1 MGYIFEE
8 WEKRL
13 SNFANSV
20 EKDLAEIRQ
29 CKAEIQKM
37 KVEMTAELQK
47 GRYVRDD
54 HRLVLSAPEIVIGN
68 VDRNGTLFSGGSTI
82 VVRGTNV
89 GLQAASEGGVLE
101 LRAPGIRQI
110 AEDPGVDG
118 REHVVYN
125 RSEVVSQARNII
137 LQSDDT
143 VDAFYEPAIPSGGSG
158 VRIHAD
164 QKLELEATMTAESKV
179 KLLDDCVKKAEE
191 SKKTLKAMADKHKAG
206 LNKTVKE
213 IQELIEKKEKLSN
226 GLVAVR
232 TNAGEIVDL
241 DRDIRELSSSIS
253 TNIYD
258 YSNVLSQLAEAN
270 RLVKCFKEQKDKVVK
285 GDDFKKKSTG
295 AFVDIKGESINLISV
310 DGENN
315 LRDNEGSGIALTAN
329 NVSIASVEEDGK
341 LKEKGKVSVKAMNIE
356 MATAGEADQKYEKGE
371 LTTATYTAEGDF
383 TLKSKNITIES
394 VDYEVKDK
402 KLQEKALTADS
413 KIKLRAKTIE
423 VSTEASANVEVDD
436 KGELTKANF
445 TADGD
450 IIVRSKTF
458 TLEST
463 DNDIES
469 GKPKEK
475 ALTKDGKVTIRAEK
489 MDLSA
494 TDTEG
499 KATGSVNINAKA
511 VGLKSMDV
519 EKEKRTDDKLAA
531 GSTMTLVSEKMFVGA
546 KSKDIKSKKLQA
558 VSEEMGMF
566 ADKTFEAQQGD
577 GKAVLQLDGG
587 NANVGGSKTAVYG
600 DTTIN
605 GKTEI
610 KGDVKAP
617 KATIDNIEAKS
628 SFKSTNISDGIAVP
642 GAAAGGSLSA
652 KLKTEDAPKDN

>member
-1 MGYIFEE
+1 MDYIFKE

-13 SNFANSV
+13 STYADSV
-20 EKDLAEIRQ
+20 EKDLEEIRQ
-29 CKAEIQKM
+29 CKADIQKM
-37 KVEMTAELQK
+37 KLEMTAELQK

-82 VVRGTNV
+82 VVRGTDV
-89 GLQAASEGGVLE
+89 GLQAAGEGGVLE

-137 LQSDDT
+137 IQSDDT
-143 VDAFYEPAIPSGGSG
+143 TGAFYAPTIPSNGSG

-164 QKLELEATMTAESKV
+164 QKLELEAAMTAESKE
-179 KLLDDCVKKAEE
+179 KLLDDYVKTAEK
-191 SKKTLKAMADKHKAG
+191 SKKTLKERA
-206 LNKTVKE
+206 NKQKEGFKKSVEE
-213 IQELIEKKEKLSN
+213 IQKLMEEKEKLCKD
-226 GLVAVR
+226 LTAVR
-232 TNAGEIVDL
+232 TNASDVVAL

-258 YSNVLSQLAEAN
+258 YSNILSQLAEVN
-270 RLVKCFKEQKDKVVK
+270 RQIKCFKEQKDKIVK

-295 AFVDIKGESINLISV
+295 AFVDIKGESISIVSV

-329 NVSIASVEEDGK
+329 SVSIASVEEDGK

-356 MATAGEADQKYEKGE
+356 MATAGEADAKYDEDK

-394 VDYEVKDK
+394 VDYEVADK
-402 KLQEKALTADS
+402 KLKEKQLTADS

-436 KGELTKANF
+436 EGKLTKANY
-445 TADGD
+445 TAEGD
-450 IIVRSKTF
+450 IIVKSKTF

-463 DNDIES
+463 DTDIEN
-469 GKPKEK
+469 GEAKEK
-475 ALTKDGKVTIRAEK
+475 ALTAEGKVAIRAEK

-511 VGLKSMDV
+511 VAVKSMDV
-519 EKEKRTDDKLAA
+519 EKEKRTDDKLAE
-531 GSTMTLVSEKMFVGA
+531 GSTMTLVAEKMYVGA

-558 VSEEMGMF
+558 VSEEMGLF
-566 ADKTFEAQQGD
+566 ADKTFEAQQD
-577 GKAVLQLDGG
+577 EGKAVLQLDGG
-587 NANVGGSKTAVYG
+587 NANVGDSKTAVYG

-605 GKTEI
+605 GKTDI
-610 KGDVKAP
+610 KGDVTAP

-652 KLKTEDAPKDN
+652 KLKTEDAPKE